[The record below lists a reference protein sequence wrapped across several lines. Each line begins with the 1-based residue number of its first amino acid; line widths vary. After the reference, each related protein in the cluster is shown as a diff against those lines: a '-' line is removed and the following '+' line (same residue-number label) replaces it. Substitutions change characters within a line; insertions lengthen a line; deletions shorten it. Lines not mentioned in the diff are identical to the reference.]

1 MARYVAIYFSTLFT
15 RYKAGA
21 VTDEMLAF
29 PKAPFIL
36 IGFLEALGVVAGMYS
51 GGMRSCVFAAPD

>member
-15 RYKAGA
+15 RYKAGI

-29 PKAPFIL
+29 PKTPFIV
-36 IGFLEALGVVAGMYS
+36 IGLLEALGVVAGMYS
-51 GGMRSCVFAAPD
+51 GGTSN